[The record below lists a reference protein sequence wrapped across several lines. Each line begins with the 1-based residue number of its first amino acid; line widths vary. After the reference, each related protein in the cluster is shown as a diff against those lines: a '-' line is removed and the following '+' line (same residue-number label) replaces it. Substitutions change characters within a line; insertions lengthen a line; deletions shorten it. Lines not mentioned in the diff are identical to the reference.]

1 MKTAQRRKIL
11 LNAEYWVLKRDNEQH
26 LAEHNE
32 HLSSNKVSN
41 NLYKKNLSLVLY
53 CSYEVNA
60 GTFLVDKKP

>member
-32 HLSSNKVSN
+32 HLSSSKVSN
-41 NLYKKNLSLVLY
+41 NLFKNIIFGIVLLS
-53 CSYEVNA
+53 
-60 GTFLVDKKP
+60 

>member
-1 MKTAQRRKIL
+1 MKTAHRRKIL

-41 NLYKKNLSLVLY
+41 NVLKNIIFGIVLLSWSLRRHIP
-53 CSYEVNA
+53 CW
-60 GTFLVDKKP
+60 